1 MAALSYPAI
10 DPVIFSIGPFA
21 ARWYGVAYV
30 LGFVIALLI
39 VVRLNA
45 RWRLGMSE
53 DDVFNMFIYGVL
65 GLIIGARVGYML
77 FYGTRQLFSDPL
89 SLFRIT
95 QGGMSFH
102 GGLAGILIAGWL
114 LSRRT
119 GVPLLRLADMVA
131 VGAPAG
137 LFFGRIA
144 NFINGEL
151 WGRTT
156 EVPWGMVFPGA
167 GPLPRHPS
175 QLYEAVLE
183 GIVLLVVMLTLA
195 RRKRPD
201 GEMLGWLLAIYG
213 VFRFAVE
220 FVREPD
226 AHLGTLLGSLSMGQ
240 LLTLPVLVAGV
251 WLLVRAR
258 SSERAEEERERQD

>member
-1 MAALSYPAI
+1 MAALTYPVI
-10 DPVIFSIGPFA
+10 DPVLFALGPFA
-21 ARWYGVAYV
+21 VRWYGLAYV
-30 LGFVIALLI
+30 AGFVIAILL
-39 VVRLNA
+39 VSRLNT
-45 RWRLGMSE
+45 RWNVGLSE

-77 FYGTRQLFSDPL
+77 FYGTQQLLSDPL
-89 SLFRIT
+89 SLFRMT

-114 LSRRT
+114 LSRRI
-119 GVPLLRLADMVA
+119 GIPMLRIADLVA

-151 WGRTT
+151 WGKTT
-156 EVPWGMVFPGA
+156 DLPWGMVFPGA

-183 GIVLLVVMLTLA
+183 GIVLLVVMLLLA
-195 RRKRPD
+195 QRKRPD
-201 GEMLGWLLAIYG
+201 GEMLGWLLTLYG
-213 VFRFAVE
+213 IFRFAVE

-226 AHLGTLLGSLSMGQ
+226 AHLGALLGPLSMGQ
-240 LLTLPVLVAGV
+240 LLTVPVLVVGV
-251 WLLVRAR
+251 LLLVRT
-258 SSERAEEERERQD
+258 RAHSRDEEDMQTGD